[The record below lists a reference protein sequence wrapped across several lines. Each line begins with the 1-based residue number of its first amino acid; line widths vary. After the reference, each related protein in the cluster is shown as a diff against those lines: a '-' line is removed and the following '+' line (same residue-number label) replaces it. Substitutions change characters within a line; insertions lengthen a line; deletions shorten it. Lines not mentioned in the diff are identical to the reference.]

1 MFKRKVSAS
10 LKMLS
15 DSNIRVHT
23 VNDRLLKELSQKRL
37 GSSQINKV
45 ALQPIKIVNQSNQTR
60 ISQSSFDNKSE
71 KRCGG
76 PSQVNDEQC
85 RIY

>member
-10 LKMLS
+10 LKTLS

-37 GSSQINKV
+37 GSS
-45 ALQPIKIVNQSNQTR
+45 
-60 ISQSSFDNKSE
+60 
-71 KRCGG
+71 
-76 PSQVNDEQC
+76 
-85 RIY
+85 